1 MATLKIWD
9 EGRAQ
14 IYNQVAMNTMP
25 KLPVPPSPDNASNRS
40 PDHAPAT
47 QGADT
52 VVPAGPQARPL
63 VTVAEIDGNRRAD
76 LIRVSARLFRE
87 KGFDGTT
94 VRDIA
99 DAVGMR
105 SGSPFYHFKSK
116 QEILAAV
123 MEEGLVAGLATT
135 EAIVGSTLPPREKFH
150 ALVRAHLETV
160 LGEGHDF
167 IPVLLYQWRSLSPDL
182 QAKIIDLKD
191 RYDQLWQRVV
201 DELKEAGLIRAD
213 SKVAR
218 LLLLGA
224 VNYSMQWYKPGKGL
238 TIDELAAQAVDFFL
252 AG

>member
-1 MATLKIWD
+1 
-9 EGRAQ
+9 
-14 IYNQVAMNTMP
+14 MNT
-25 KLPVPPSPDNASNRS
+25 LPT
-40 PDHAPAT
+40 PAFPELPT
-47 QGADT
+47 D
-52 VVPAGPQARPL
+52 PARPQERQRQRPL
-63 VTVAEIDGNRRAD
+63 ATVAEADGNRRAD
-76 LIRVSARLFRE
+76 LVRVSARLFRE

-123 MEEGLVAGLATT
+123 MEEGLVAGLAAT
-135 EAIVGSTLPPREKFH
+135 ESIVESELAPREKFH
-150 ALVRAHLETV
+150 SLVRSHLETV

-167 IPVLLYQWRSLSPDL
+167 IPVLLYEWRALSPDL
-182 QAKIIDLKD
+182 QARIIDLKD
-191 RYDQLWQRVV
+191 RYDQLWQQVV
-201 DELKEAGLIRAD
+201 EELNAAGLIRSD

-238 TIDELAAQAVDFFL
+238 SIDELARQTVEFFIG
-252 AG
+252 AAA